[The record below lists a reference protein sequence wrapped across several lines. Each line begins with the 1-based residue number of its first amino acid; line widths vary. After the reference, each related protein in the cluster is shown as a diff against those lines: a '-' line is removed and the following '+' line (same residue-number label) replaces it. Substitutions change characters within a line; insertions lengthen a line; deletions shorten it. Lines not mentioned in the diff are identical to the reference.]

1 MPYIPPEV
9 VAKAKEMDLLTYLK
23 NYEPSEL
30 VHFGGSTYCTRTHD
44 SLKISNGKWCWFSR
58 GIGGKTALDYLI
70 KVREIPFTEA
80 VEMIVGQAAAHPPTY
95 EPAAKKDAPKVLL
108 LPPASRC
115 ATHAI
120 SYLSGRGIDR
130 EVIDFCLATGR
141 LYESEGRY
149 HNVVFVGHDQ
159 YGKARYANLRGIGS
173 DFKGECNG
181 SDKRFSFNIPAEN
194 SKILHL
200 FESAID
206 LLSFATIRKLNG
218 MEWRKDHLLSL
229 AGVYQPREKI
239 EESAVPLALTKYLSD
254 HPEIKL
260 IVLRLDNDRAG
271 LRTVMEQRKAD
282 LPKKQA
288 REKAAENVRRRSA
301 ETAKQSIKT
310 TDREVQSIKAVE
322 RGEKT
327 IKQTARSTGKAT
339 VKTTQKSIKTAEQ
352 TARTTIK
359 TSQATAQAAQKS
371 AQAAAK
377 ASQRAAQAA
386 RAAAKATAEGI
397 KAATKATVSA
407 VKAIIAATK
416 ALVAA
421 IAAGGWIAV
430 MVIVIICLVGLLL
443 GSCFGIFFSGEDTGT
458 GQTMQT
464 VVREINEDYENQ
476 LDTIK
481 DNITY
486 DVLEMSGSRAVWPE
500 VLSVYAVKTTT
511 DPDNAMDVATVD
523 DSRKAILKDI
533 FWQMNEISSRTETN
547 SETVIE
553 ETDDGHGNIV
563 ETSTTVTRTTLYIT
577 VSHKTAEEMAE
588 QLGFTADQRAQLAE
602 LLADENNS
610 LWAAVL
616 YGIGVSDDVIVAVAL
631 SQVGNIGGQ
640 PYWSWYG
647 FSSRVEWCA
656 CFVSWCAN
664 ECGYIDTGVIPKF
677 AGCINGVQWF
687 KDRGQWAD
695 NSIEPTPGMII
706 FFDWDNPGGSSGPQ
720 DGQADHVGIV
730 EKCENGIVY
739 TVEGN
744 SGDSCRQRQ
753 YPVGYYEILGY
764 GILCP

>member
-1 MPYIPPEV
+1 MADIKTKDNAKGTIRTIDKAAVATQRMKQAYIATKE
-9 VAKAKEMDLLTYLK
+9 KAERSVNANSSSAEEY
-23 NYEPSEL
+23 
-30 VHFGGSTYCTRTHD
+30 
-44 SLKISNGKWCWFSR
+44 
-58 GIGGKTALDYLI
+58 
-70 KVREIPFTEA
+70 
-80 VEMIVGQAAAHPPTY
+80 
-95 EPAAKKDAPKVLL
+95 
-108 LPPASRC
+108 ASDKME
-115 ATHAI
+115 
-120 SYLSGRGIDR
+120 SGID
-130 EVIDFCLATGR
+130 E
-141 LYESEGRY
+141 
-149 HNVVFVGHDQ
+149 VGHDVA
-159 YGKARYANLRGIGS
+159 YAFDKAGRKGLEITKDNIRTAKDGVQRFKQQRAEQSLRKQAS
-173 DFKGECNG
+173 HNT
-181 SDKRFSFNIPAEN
+181 N
-194 SKILHL
+194 
-200 FESAID
+200 SAI
-206 LLSFATIRKLNG
+206 K
-218 MEWRKDHLLSL
+218 
-229 AGVYQPREKI
+229 
-239 EESAVPLALTKYLSD
+239 
-254 HPEIKL
+254 
-260 IVLRLDNDRAG
+260 
-271 LRTVMEQRKAD
+271 TVDKA
-282 LPKKQA
+282 
-288 REKAAENVRRRSA
+288 
-301 ETAKQSIKT
+301 
-310 TDREVQSIKAVE
+310 
-322 RGEKT
+322 EKT
-327 IKQTARSTGKAT
+327 IKQSARSTGKAT

-359 TSQATAQAAQKS
+359 TSQATAKAAQKS

-377 ASQRAAQAA
+377 ASHRAAQAA
-386 RAAAKATAEGI
+386 REAAKATAAGIKAAAKATA
-397 KAATKATVSA
+397 AA

-421 IAAGGWIAV
+421 IATGGWVAV
-430 MVIVIICLVGLLL
+430 VIIVIICLIGLMV

-481 DNITY
+481 ANISY

-533 FWQMNEISSRTETN
+533 FWQMNEITSRTETN
-547 SETVIE
+547 TETVIE
-553 ETDDGHGNIV
+553 ESDDGNGNIV
-563 ETSTTVTRTTLYIT
+563 ETTTTVTRTTLYIT
-577 VSHKTAEEMAE
+577 VSHKTAEEMAY
-588 QLGFTADQRAQLAE
+588 QFDFDADQREQLAE

-616 YGIGVSDDVIVAVAL
+616 YGIGVSDDAIVAVAL

-647 FSSRVEWCA
+647 FEGRVEWCA

-664 ECGYIDTGVIPKF
+664 ECGYIENGIIPKF
-677 AGCINGVQWF
+677 AGCVNGVQWF

-706 FFDWDNPGGSSGPQ
+706 FFDWDSPNGSSGPQ
-720 DGQADHVGIV
+720 DGQSDHVGIV

-764 GILCP
+764 GIPSY